1 MGCGYVV
8 FQVRIMTLII
18 GSKGAYHWAGD
29 NSGFAIPP
37 LAAFAASWLS
47 VWLND
52 HLLWLRRERR

>member
-18 GSKGAYHWAGD
+18 EGAYHWAGD
-29 NSGFAIPP
+29 NSGFAIPL

-52 HLLWLRRERR
+52 LFQ

>member
-18 GSKGAYHWAGD
+18 GSKGAYHWACD
-29 NSGFAIPP
+29 NSGFAIPL

-52 HLLWLRRERR
+52 LFQ